1 VNPRRPALFFVLA
14 AAIVMFSACGGAAA
28 PAATVG
34 TTSISDAQLAAE
46 AKIYTFV
53 AGLNR
58 QACGTPDTGESKV
71 SACDRFALAQM
82 IQSALATNYASK
94 HHITV
99 AEADV
104 TKTIQ
109 SLDAGLGADAVNK
122 ALASN
127 GVTRDDLTRFVR
139 QVLLVRDVQGD
150 LAKAHLTVA
159 QLHDLYSKDILQFT
173 TIHVEHILVK
183 TKAKADEVFAQV
195 TRPGATEKDFQAL
208 AKKVSTDTQSGANG
222 GDLGSVAASQFVEP
236 FASTAAA
243 LKPGEISRPVHT
255 QFGWHVIRMVSKQ
268 VTPFSQASTQLLQSQ
283 GAQVFD
289 GWAETES
296 AAEGVSVNPKYG
308 RFDQQ
313 TLAVDRISSTVPAS
327 TSASPA
333 GSSGSTNGGQATSS
347 P

>member
-1 VNPRRPALFFVLA
+1 VLA
-14 AAIVMFSACGGAAA
+14 AAIATFSACGGAAA
-28 PAATVG
+28 PAATIG
-34 TTSISDAQLAAE
+34 TTSITDAQLAAE
-46 AKIYTFV
+46 AKMYTFV
-53 AGLNR
+53 AGLSQ
-58 QACGTPDTGESKV
+58 QACGTPDTGESKE
-71 SACDRFALAQM
+71 SACNRFALTEM
-82 IQSALATNYASK
+82 IQSALATSYAAQ

-99 AEADV
+99 AAADV
-104 TKTIQ
+104 TKTIE
-109 SLDAGLGADAVNK
+109 SLDTGLGADKVNS

-127 GVTRDDLTRFVR
+127 GLTRGDLTRFVR
-139 QVLLVRDVQGD
+139 EVLLVRDVQGD
-150 LAKAHLTVA
+150 LAKAHVTDA
-159 QLHDLYSKDILQFT
+159 QLHDLYEKGILQFT

-222 GDLGSVAASQFVEP
+222 GDLGNVAASQFVEP
-236 FASTAAA
+236 FATTAAA
-243 LKPGEISRPVHT
+243 LKPGEISKPVQS

-283 GAQVFD
+283 GVQEFN
-289 GWAETES
+289 GWAKTES

-313 TLAVDRISSTVPAS
+313 TLAVDRISSTQPTA
-327 TSASPA
+327 TSSPPA
-333 GSSGSTNGGQATSS
+333 GAGGSTNGGGQATSS